1 MEENEDK
8 RGLRFMEES
17 GSTVLD
23 RTVVVVGASG
33 AVTLAGV
40 RLALERPGIQVA
52 AEADGVPDLIAAVQR
67 EMPDVCIV
75 DGALST
81 APVATAAE
89 IMVRAPSVAVVLLVD
104 EVSESEFLEA
114 IRVGVAGYLHKGISP
129 AALSNVVHAVAKGEP
144 AIPRSLVVAL
154 INGYR
159 QRPARTPLDV
169 ANARGGDLTSREWEV
184 LDFMGDGLSTGQI
197 ADRLVIS
204 EVTVRR
210 HISSVLKKL
219 SVPTRTDAIKLV
231 RSA

>member
-1 MEENEDK
+1 
-8 RGLRFMEES
+8 
-17 GSTVLD
+17 
-23 RTVVVVGASG
+23 
-33 AVTLAGV
+33 VTLAGV
-40 RLALERPGIQVA
+40 RLALERPGIHVA
-52 AEADGVPDLIAAVQR
+52 AEAGSVPDLMVAVGR
-67 EMPDVCIV
+67 ERPDVCIV
-75 DGALST
+75 DGALSA

-89 IMVRAPSVAVVLLVD
+89 IMARAPSVAVVLLID
-104 EVSESEFLEA
+104 QVSETEFLEA

-129 AALSNVVHAVAKGEP
+129 AALSSVVHAVAKGEP

-159 QRPARTPLDV
+159 QRPARTPLDM

>member
-1 MEENEDK
+1 MDEN
-8 RGLRFMEES
+8 
-17 GSTVLD
+17 GSAVGG
-23 RTVVVVGASG
+23 RTEVVVAGSSA
-33 AVTLAGV
+33 ATRAGV
-40 RLALERPGIQVA
+40 RLALQRPGIHIS
-52 AEADGVPDLIAAVQR
+52 AEAQSVPELIAAVQR
-67 EMPDVCIV
+67 EKPDVCIV
-75 DGALST
+75 DCALTT
-81 APVATAAE
+81 APVDTAAE
-89 IMVRAPSVAVVLLVD
+89 VMARAPSVAVVLLTD
-104 EVSESEFLEA
+104 DVSETEFLGA

-159 QRPARTPLDV
+159 GRPSRTPLDMP
-169 ANARGGDLTSREWEV
+169 NARGGDLTSREWEV
-184 LDFMGDGLSTGQI
+184 LDFMGDGLTTGQI
-197 ADRLVIS
+197 ADRLLIS

>member
-1 MEENEDK
+1 
-8 RGLRFMEES
+8 
-17 GSTVLD
+17 
-23 RTVVVVGASG
+23 
-33 AVTLAGV
+33 
-40 RLALERPGIQVA
+40 
-52 AEADGVPDLIAAVQR
+52 
-67 EMPDVCIV
+67 VCII
-75 DGALST
+75 DGALSA

-89 IMVRAPSVAVVLLVD
+89 IMARVPSVAVVMLTD
-104 EVSESEFLEA
+104 DVSEAEFLGA

-159 QRPARTPLDV
+159 LRPARTSVDRP
-169 ANARGGDLTSREWEV
+169 NARGDLTTREWEV

-197 ADRLVIS
+197 ADRLLIS

>member
-1 MEENEDK
+1 MEGN
-8 RGLRFMEES
+8 R
-17 GSTVLD
+17 STVRD
-23 RTVVVVGASG
+23 RTVVVVGSRSA
-33 AVTLAGV
+33 ATLAGV
-40 RLALERPGIQVA
+40 RLALERPGIHVA
-52 AEADGVPDLIAAVQR
+52 AGAENVPDLIAAVQR
-67 EMPDVCIV
+67 EQPDVCIV
-75 DGALST
+75 DRALSS

-89 IMVRAPSVAVVLLVD
+89 LRTRVPSVAVVLLTD
-104 EVSESEFLEA
+104 EVSETEFLEA
-114 IRVGVAGYLHKGISP
+114 ISVGVAGYLHKGISP
-129 AALSNVVHAVAKGEP
+129 AALGNVVLAVAKGEP
-144 AIPRSLVVAL
+144 AVPRSLVVAL

-159 QRPARTPLDV
+159 QRPARTALDMP
-169 ANARGGDLTSREWEV
+169 NARGTHLTSREWEV